1 MTVFRAIPGFFNYIC
16 MNYKTNLTMKK
27 ALLWI
32 VGILAALCI
41 AIGLIWG
48 GEIATVRSI
57 ESVEGNQYLYRMEY
71 KAAYDLDDVIA
82 NDIDENAELLDY
94 IVKRIGKGIPI
105 KMKSSQVAD
114 ENGELGTFNCTSFQ
128 AVKADGNGFWFGR
141 NYDYF
146 KNPTMVTISHPKDGY
161 ASIACSDMSHFGYSL
176 EKLPVSLGA
185 KLNCMASIYAPVD
198 GINEKG
204 LCTSIM
210 ALPKQ
215 ASQQDTPKHDVG
227 TTIIMRLWLDR
238 CATVQEALDLLET
251 VDVRHDAAVGSGYHY
266 MLADANGDCAVV
278 EFDLYDGWKTLIT
291 KKEEGA
297 KYYLVTNHLL
307 NEKYLTAEPDPTFGN
322 PHSKSW
328 WRYETAGAYL
338 REHDGTLT
346 FDEAQECLSQVHWK
360 DLVWDNGTVE
370 DTQYS
375 NVYDQKN
382 ITLALRNWNDYG
394 TTCRF
399 GL

>member
-1 MTVFRAIPGFFNYIC
+1 
-16 MNYKTNLTMKK
+16 MKK
-27 ALLWI
+27 VILWI
-32 VGILAALCI
+32 LGILAAICI
-41 AIGLIWG
+41 AVICIWG
-48 GEIATVRSI
+48 GEIATIRSVRS
-57 ESVEGNQYLYRMEY
+57 VDGNPYLYQMEY
-71 KAAYDLDDVIA
+71 KAAYDLDDLIA

-94 IVKRIGKGIPI
+94 VIGRIGKGLPLKI
-105 KMKSSQVAD
+105 KSAQVAD
-114 ENGELGTFNCTSFQ
+114 EEGELATINCTSFQ
-128 AVKADGNGFWFGR
+128 AVKADGNGFWYGR

-146 KNPTMVTISHPKDGY
+146 KNPTMVTISRPKKGY
-161 ASIACSDMSHFGYSL
+161 ASIAVSDMSHFGYSL
-176 EKLPVSLGA
+176 EKLPEGF
-185 KLNCMASIYAPVD
+185 MASLSCLAAVYAPVD

-215 ASQQDTPKHDVG
+215 ASQQDTPRHDVG
-227 TTIIMRLWLDR
+227 TTLIMRLWLDR

-266 MLADANGDCAVV
+266 MVADAGGDCAVV
-278 EFDLYDGWKTLIT
+278 EFDKEDGWKTMIVR
-291 KKEEGA
+291 KEKDA
-297 KYYLVTNHLL
+297 NYMLVTNHLL
-307 NEKYLTAEPDPTFGN
+307 SPKYYTTEPDPAVGN

-338 REHDGTLT
+338 AGHNGTLSL
-346 FDEAQECLSQVHWK
+346 DEAQECLSLVHWK

-382 ITLALRNWNDYG
+382 ITLYLRNWNAYE
-394 TTCRF
+394 TTCQF
-399 GL
+399 NL

>member
-1 MTVFRAIPGFFNYIC
+1 
-16 MNYKTNLTMKK
+16 MKK
-27 ALLWI
+27 FLLWL

-41 AIGLIWG
+41 AVFCIWG
-48 GEIATVRSI
+48 GEIATLRSI
-57 ESVEGNQYLYRMEY
+57 QMVEGNEYLYTVEY
-71 KAAYDLDDVIA
+71 KAAYDLDDVIE
-82 NDIDENAELLDY
+82 NDIDENSELLDY
-94 IVKRIGKGIPI
+94 VVSRIGKGLPLKI
-105 KMKSSQVAD
+105 KSSQVAD
-114 ENGELGTFNCTSFQ
+114 ENGEMTTINCTSFQ
-128 AVKADGNGFWFGR
+128 AAQADGDGFWFGR

-146 KNPTMVTISHPKDGY
+146 KNPTMVTVSHPKKGY

-176 EKLPVSLGA
+176 EKLPSSFA
-185 KLNCMASIYAPVD
+185 KKLNCLAAIYAPLD

-251 VDVRHDAAVGSGYHY
+251 VDVRHDASVGSGYHY
-266 MLADANGDCAVV
+266 MVADANGDCAVV
-278 EFDLYDGWKTLIT
+278 EFDKGDKWKTMIVR
-291 KKEEGA
+291 KSSDA
-297 KYYLVTNHLL
+297 HSMLVTNHLL
-307 NEKYLTAEPDPTFGN
+307 SDKYYTTEPDAAVGN

-328 WRYETAGAYL
+328 WRYETAGSYL
-338 REHDGTLT
+338 RDHNGTLT
-346 FDEAQECLSQVHWK
+346 LEQAQECLSQVHWK
-360 DLVWDNGTVE
+360 DLVWENGMVE

-375 NVYDQKN
+375 NVFDQKG
-382 ITLALRNWNDYG
+382 IVLYLRNWNDFD
-394 TTCRF
+394 TTHRF